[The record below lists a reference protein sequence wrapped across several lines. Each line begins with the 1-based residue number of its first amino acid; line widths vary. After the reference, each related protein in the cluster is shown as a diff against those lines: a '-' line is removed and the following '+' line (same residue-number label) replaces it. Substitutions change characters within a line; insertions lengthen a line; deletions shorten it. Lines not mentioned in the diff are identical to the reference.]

1 MKYLKEFNLS
11 DSDLQEIYDK
21 LSDEEWQYVT
31 TTKVQIKELLRYFT
45 SIGITN
51 IKDIFLHRPDILY
64 QYADDM
70 KSYIENCNIPDIIEK
85 IKNDVSNFDL
95 LNL

>member
-21 LSDEEWQYVT
+21 LSDEEWQYIT

-51 IKDIFLHRPDILY
+51 IKDIFLHRPDILH
-64 QYADDM
+64 QYADDTQ
-70 KSYIENCNIPDIIEK
+70 IFRLNAGLQ
-85 IKNDVSNFDL
+85 KNT
-95 LNL
+95 